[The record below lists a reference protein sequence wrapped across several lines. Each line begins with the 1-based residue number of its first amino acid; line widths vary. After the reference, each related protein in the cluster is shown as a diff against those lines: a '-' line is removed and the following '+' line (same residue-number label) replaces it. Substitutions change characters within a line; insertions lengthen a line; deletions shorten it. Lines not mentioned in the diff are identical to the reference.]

1 MSERLEVHVPLRLAI
16 EHDGI
21 AEVRAGAFATH
32 AEAVKVLDHWR
43 ALGYTCPM
51 AIRTL
56 PVWGTAAEWIEAGAV
71 PASGVPQGDDVPGTE
86 LQDAAV

>member
-1 MSERLEVHVPLRLAI
+1 MSNRLEVHVPLRLAI

-43 ALGYTCPM
+43 ALDYTCPM

-71 PASGVPQGDDVPGTE
+71 PASGLSQDDDLPDSALRAT
-86 LQDAAV
+86 AV